1 LQREK
6 NNLQDL
12 NGVYV
17 FHVPER
23 DYLDRPTARLI
34 KEFDNIQGMNA
45 YALLGSS
52 IYLCILDNLIIIII
66 PTPMLLTSHL
76 FL

>member
-17 FHVPER
+17 FHVPES

-34 KEFDNIQGMNA
+34 NEFDNIEGMDA
-45 YALLGSS
+45 YPLVGSS
-52 IYLCILDNLIIIII
+52 IYLFIIII
-66 PTPMLLTSHL
+66 PTPRLLTSHL